1 MITTELVI
9 VLPILVAFL
18 FMLVLAGRLTD
29 ARSDVVGAANDAARA
44 ASLQRNQDAA
54 QAQAQAAARDTVAG
68 ERLSCRREGPT
79 VEVDTVRSGTEGE
92 VAPFGRG
99 ADVRVTVTCTSAPRA
114 KPSGGGGGWPGRGL
128 GGNALTSTVG
138 APSLPMQWRRSPNT
152 VSSAAAWAW
161 AWAVARLVWSDAA
174 RAASLAAPTTS
185 LRASVSRPAR
195 ISR

>member
-68 ERLSCRREGPT
+68 ERLSCRGEGPT

-99 ADVRVTVTCTSAPRA
+99 ADVRVTVTCEVNTSD
-114 KPSGGGGGWPGRGL
+114 
-128 GGNALTSTVG
+128 LTFIGVGTTVTLTEV
-138 APSLPMQWRRSPNT
+138 AWEPIDPYRSL
-152 VSSAAAWAW
+152 
-161 AWAVARLVWSDAA
+161 
-174 RAASLAAPTTS
+174 
-185 LRASVSRPAR
+185 
-195 ISR
+195 